1 MVSTIYP
8 ENSQQLEAASV
19 YQKNDP
25 NYRDKPGKLNEVIER
40 ELEKHKLV
48 IEGRFNA
55 SLMNQTYIFPR
66 L

>member
-1 MVSTIYP
+1 M
-8 ENSQQLEAASV
+8 
-19 YQKNDP
+19 NDP
-25 NYRDKPGKLNEVIER
+25 NYRDKPEKLNDVIER

-55 SLMNQTYIFPR
+55 SLMNQTYMFPR